1 MSARRPDR
9 GGEPGDGR
17 HGAAQLRGRVQ
28 VVRPAAHAG
37 HQVDALAEIG
47 DERRMGVRRQRPDPP
62 VGGARLRMGE
72 HGGSGWRD
80 CWPGIARL
88 LAGPLAVQG
97 AELVVDVDQ
106 IAG

>member
-1 MSARRPDR
+1 MDVTVRRNR
-9 GGEPGDGR
+9 GGGSRSSAQRTHAVHQGDT
-17 HGAAQLRGRVQ
+17 L
-28 VVRPAAHAG
+28 
-37 HQVDALAEIG
+37 DEIG